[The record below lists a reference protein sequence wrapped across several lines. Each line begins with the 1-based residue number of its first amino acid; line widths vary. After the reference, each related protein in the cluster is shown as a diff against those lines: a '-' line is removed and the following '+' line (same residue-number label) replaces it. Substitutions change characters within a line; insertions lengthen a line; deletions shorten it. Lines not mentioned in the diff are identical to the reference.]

1 MASHYEMFPA
11 VVTRVEQLTPLIK
24 RFTFKRQDGQNFPRF
39 SGGSHI
45 IVKMNEQLSNAYS
58 LMSCTQDLSTYQ
70 VCVRKDVE
78 GKGGSVFMHDQCNE
92 GCEIQISE
100 PKNLFPLA
108 ETGNKHI
115 LIAGGIGITPFLP
128 QMDELA
134 ARGAEYELHYAY
146 RSPEHAAL
154 LDELKQKHAEHVFS
168 YVDSE
173 GSMLNLDELISSQPK
188 GTHVYVCG
196 PKPMID
202 AVINCCNKHRYRD
215 EYIHW
220 EQFASTVPEDGE
232 AFTVVLAKSNQE
244 IEVQSNQTILQAIE
258 TLNIDVECLC
268 REGVCGTCETAILE
282 GEAEHF
288 DQYLSDAEK
297 ASQKSMMIC
306 VSRAKG
312 KKLVL
317 DL

>member
-1 MASHYEMFPA
+1 
-11 VVTRVEQLTPLIK
+11 
-24 RFTFKRQDGQNFPRF
+24 
-39 SGGSHI
+39 
-45 IVKMNEQLSNAYS
+45 
-58 LMSCTQDLSTYQ
+58 
-70 VCVRKDVE
+70 
-78 GKGGSVFMHDQCNE
+78 
-92 GCEIQISE
+92 
-100 PKNLFPLA
+100 
-108 ETGNKHI
+108 
-115 LIAGGIGITPFLP
+115 
-128 QMDELA
+128 
-134 ARGAEYELHYAY
+134 
-146 RSPEHAAL
+146 
-154 LDELKQKHAEHVFS
+154 
-168 YVDSE
+168 
-173 GSMLNLDELISSQPK
+173 
-188 GTHVYVCG
+188 
-196 PKPMID
+196 MID
-202 AVINCCNKHRYRD
+202 AVIDCCNKHRYRD

-232 AFTVVLAKSNQE
+232 AFKVVLAKSNQE

-282 GEAEHF
+282 GEADHF

>member
-1 MASHYEMFPA
+1 
-11 VVTRVEQLTPLIK
+11 
-24 RFTFKRQDGQNFPRF
+24 
-39 SGGSHI
+39 
-45 IVKMNEQLSNAYS
+45 
-58 LMSCTQDLSTYQ
+58 
-70 VCVRKDVE
+70 
-78 GKGGSVFMHDQCNE
+78 
-92 GCEIQISE
+92 
-100 PKNLFPLA
+100 
-108 ETGNKHI
+108 
-115 LIAGGIGITPFLP
+115 
-128 QMDELA
+128 MDELA
-134 ARGAEYELHYAY
+134 ARGAEFELHYAY

-173 GSMLNLDELISSQPK
+173 GCTLNLDQLISSQPK

-202 AVINCCNKHRYRD
+202 AVIDCCNKHRYRD

-258 TLNIDVECLC
+258 ILNIDVECLC

-282 GEAEHF
+282 GEADHF

-312 KKLVL
+312 KKTSIRSLIYFCGRSIV
-317 DL
+317 

>member
-1 MASHYEMFPA
+1 MAAHYEMFPA
-11 VVTRVEQLTPLIK
+11 VVSCVEQLTPLIK
-24 RFTFKRQDGQNFPRF
+24 RFTFKRQDGQNFPQF
-39 SGGSHI
+39 NGGSHI

-58 LMSCTQDLSTYQ
+58 LMSCAQDLSTYQ
-70 VCVRKDVE
+70 VCVRKDIE
-78 GKGGSVFMHDQCNE
+78 GKGGSVYMHDQCLE
-92 GCEIQISE
+92 GCEILISE

-108 ETGNKHI
+108 ETGVKHV
-115 LIAGGIGITPFLP
+115 LIAGGIGITPFVP

-134 ARGAEYELHYAY
+134 ARGVEYELHYAY
-146 RSPEHAAL
+146 RAPEHAAL
-154 LDELKQKHAEHVFS
+154 LDQIEHKHAGHVFS
-168 YVDSE
+168 YIDSQ
-173 GSMLNLDELISSQPK
+173 GQSLNLDQLIASQPK

-202 AVINCCNKHRYRD
+202 AVIDRCNYHRYRD

-220 EQFASTVPEDGE
+220 EQFASTVPEEGE

-244 IEVQSNQTILQAIE
+244 VDVPGDKTILQAIE
-258 TLNIDVECLC
+258 ALNIDVECLC
-268 REGVCGTCETAILE
+268 REGVCGTCETIILE

-288 DQYLSDAEK
+288 DQYLSDDEK
-297 ASQKSMMIC
+297 AAQKSMMIC